1 MKVNP
6 KLRAVLD
13 EIAKDAVTQA
23 NTPARNYKHYRRL
36 LRVFNSALTEQE
48 RIYIVSTIFEMIH
61 YKNVMV
67 DPDNLLTISNIK
79 LRTIL
84 FTFLL
89 GMVFLVS
96 GALLFRS
103 NHSLKGIVNMID
115 GFMKIFS
122 L

>member
-6 KLRAVLD
+6 KIRAVLD
-13 EIAKDAVTQA
+13 EIAKDAVTHA
-23 NTPARNYKHYRRL
+23 NTPAKNYKHCRRL
-36 LRVFNSALTEQE
+36 LRVFSSTLTEQE
-48 RIYIVSTIFEMIH
+48 RIYIVSMLFEMVH

-96 GALLFRS
+96 GAVLFRS
-103 NHSLKGIVNMID
+103 NHSLNGIMNMID